1 MARADPFRIAG
12 SQVLP
17 GTTETI
23 EVPISRLSN
32 GSPIGLQMRVI
43 HGKQAGPT
51 LFVSSTV
58 HGDEIIGLEIIRRL
72 IERPSVKSL
81 KGTVILVPIVNSYGF
96 LNRSRY
102 LPDRRDLN
110 RCFPGSAKGSLA
122 ARLANTFLENVVKK
136 SDYGIDIHSAAIHRE
151 NLPQIRISDSDDRL
165 VELATAFGAP
175 VVMRSSLRDGS
186 LRESAFKLGVPTLV
200 YEAGEGL
207 RFDERSIRAG
217 LAGILR
223 VMAHTGMI
231 DAKKIAPSREP
242 SFIANGSY
250 WVRAPTGGLLR
261 LFKKLGDAVAK
272 DERIGIV
279 SDVFGDHEE
288 DVRASAEGV
297 VIGRASL
304 PVINEGDA
312 VAHIARSANAD
323 AVSEKMDI
331 VAGQL
336 ARADMFYEDEIV

>member
-1 MARADPFRIAG
+1 MVRAEPFKFADTE
-12 SQVLP
+12 VPP
-17 GTTETI
+17 GTSETLEI
-23 EVPISRLSN
+23 PISRLSN
-32 GSPIGLQMRVI
+32 GSPIGLQIRII

-72 IERPSVKSL
+72 IERPALKSL
-81 KGTVILVPIVNSYGF
+81 KGTLIFVPIVNSYGF

-122 ARLANTFLENVVKK
+122 ARLANSFLEHVVKK

-151 NLPQIRISDSDDRL
+151 NLPQIRIADADEGL
-165 VELATAFGAP
+165 VDLAKAFGAP
-175 VVMRSSLRDGS
+175 VVMKSPLRDGS

-223 VMAHTGMI
+223 VMVHAGMI
-231 DAKKIAPSREP
+231 DAKKVAPARAPS
-242 SFIANGSY
+242 FVANSSY
-250 WVRAPTGGLLR
+250 WVRSPEGGLLR
-261 LFKKLGDAVAK
+261 LFKKLGDPVAK
-272 DERIGIV
+272 DERIGVV

-288 DVRASAEGV
+288 DILASAPGV
-297 VIGRASL
+297 IIGRASL

-312 VAHIARSANAD
+312 VAHIARSSRAED
-323 AVSEKMDI
+323 VSEKMEM
-331 VAGQL
+331 VVGQL

>member
-1 MARADPFRIAG
+1 M
-12 SQVLP
+12 
-17 GTTETI
+17 
-23 EVPISRLSN
+23 
-32 GSPIGLQMRVI
+32 
-43 HGKQAGPT
+43 
-51 LFVSSTV
+51 
-58 HGDEIIGLEIIRRL
+58 
-72 IERPSVKSL
+72 
-81 KGTVILVPIVNSYGF
+81 
-96 LNRSRY
+96 NRSRY

-151 NLPQIRISDSDDRL
+151 NLPQTRICDSDDRL
-165 VELATAFGAP
+165 IELAKAFGAP
-175 VVMRSSLRDGS
+175 VVMKSPLRDGS

-223 VMAHTGMI
+223 VMAHAGMI
-231 DAKKIAPSREP
+231 DAKKIAPAREQ

-250 WVRAPTGGLLR
+250 WVRAPAGGLLR
-261 LFKKLGDAVAK
+261 LFKKLGDAVMK
-272 DERIGIV
+272 NERIGIV

-288 DVRASAEGV
+288 DVCASADGV

-312 VAHIARSANAD
+312 VAHIARSSHAD
-323 AVSEKMDI
+323 AVSEKMDA
-331 VAGQL
+331 VVGQL